1 MKCVYDKETDAIYI
15 SATNL
20 IEFVYR
26 GGNIESR
33 MLPGNKN
40 GSALVTHKLHTKKP
54 NIVDAYTFTT
64 IIDGLKI
71 TIYTYPESVR
81 HDEKHGYVVEKV
93 VPVPYR
99 LQGLENG
106 ELEIS
111 LKSAMISA
119 YIIMEKFKQLSVK
132 TNVTFYQEGGDEMR
146 EYSRVIERPELISV
160 FERAINLALP
170 FFKIIKQRS
179 LQTVD
184 ELKELRFPFK
194 EGAREG
200 QKEFIVEAFKA
211 IHTRKRL
218 VAEAPTGTGKTI
230 ASLYP
235 ALKSLGEGK
244 GDKIFYFTGK
254 TTTALSAL
262 NAIDIMR
269 DQIPNLRSIHISSK
283 DKCCVSFPPFA
294 RRKCEPKHCH
304 VTRAYFDKIN
314 EALLELL
321 TNYRTYTKDIIDEI
335 SAKYSV
341 CSYELSLELS
351 EWCELIVC
359 DYNYLFDLNA
369 YFRRYFECPSDAEFI
384 FLIDEAHNLPDRARE
399 MYSATLSR
407 SELLNLASIYSADKF
422 IGEPFAEILNRF
434 DMYYELAMAE
444 KREVEGEACG
454 FYINTQIEDD
464 FSEPF
469 VRLIKGIKKLFN
481 RDHDDDELHK
491 LFMNVKKF
499 VSVADIFDKRF
510 TFFVE
515 AHGEDVSISLMCL
528 DPSFM
533 LDCCMKKGVSTI
545 LFSATLTPL
554 EYFSDIL
561 GCAKSSTIT
570 LKSPFEKERL
580 CLVGVNNVSTRYED
594 REKSASTIANII
606 RAAIEGKQG
615 NYIVYFPSYA
625 YLTSVAEIFE
635 KKYPKIKVT
644 YQKKSMSEKAKKEF
658 LDSFDEKKEGTMVG
672 FCVLG
677 GSFSEG
683 IDLRGERLIGAIIVG
698 VGLPTISSELNI
710 IKEYYDK
717 TRENGYAYAYTYPG
731 MIKVLQAAGRVIRSE
746 DEKGVVFLVDDRFAT
761 PEYHQLLPEHWK
773 HIKYINNA
781 KDLLKE
787 VIEFWKK

>member
-15 SATNL
+15 SASNL
-20 IEFVYR
+20 IEYVYR
-26 GGNIESR
+26 GGDMEAR
-33 MLPGNKN
+33 LVPGNKN
-40 GSALVTHKLHTKKP
+40 GCALVSHKLDEKKP

-64 IIDGLKI
+64 IFDGLKI
-71 TIYTYPESVR
+71 TVYTYPESVR
-81 HDEKHGYVVEKV
+81 HEDSGYTIESV

-99 LQGLENG
+99 LDSLENG
-106 ELEIS
+106 QLEIS
-111 LKSAMISA
+111 LKSALISA
-119 YIIMEKFKQLSVK
+119 YIIMEKFKQFSVK
-132 TNVTFYQEGGDEMR
+132 TNVTFYREGGDEAR
-146 EYSRVIERPELISV
+146 EFSKTAKREELI
-160 FERAINLALP
+160 FEFENAIRLAAP
-170 FFKIIKQRS
+170 FFKIIKERS
-179 LQTVD
+179 QNTKE
-184 ELKELRFPFK
+184 ELKGLRFPFK

-200 QKEFIVEAFKA
+200 QKELIVEAFKT
-211 IHTRKRL
+211 IHTGKRL
-218 VAEAPTGTGKTI
+218 VAEAPTGTGKTM

-244 GDKIFYFTGK
+244 ADKIFYFTGK

-369 YFRRYFECPSDAEFI
+369 YLRRYFECPSSAGFI

-407 SELLNLASIYSADKF
+407 ADFVAIANRYSADKF
-422 IGEPFAEILNRF
+422 LGEPIAEILNRF
-434 DMYYELAMAE
+434 DMYYELAMSE
-444 KREVEGEACG
+444 KREIEGEVCG
-454 FYINTQIEDD
+454 FYINSQIDDD
-464 FSEPF
+464 FAEPF
-469 VRLIKGIKKLFN
+469 SRFLVGAKKLFN
-481 RDHDDDELHK
+481 RDHDDDELHT

-499 VSVADIFDKRF
+499 VSVSEIFDKQF
-510 TFFVE
+510 TFFIE
-515 AHGEDVSISLMCL
+515 AHGEEVSIRLMCL
-528 DPSFM
+528 DPSHM
-533 LDCCMKKGVSTI
+533 LDDCMKKGVSTI

-554 EYFSDIL
+554 EYFSDVL
-561 GCAKSSTIT
+561 GCSKSSTIT
-570 LKSPFEKERL
+570 LKSPFDKEKL
-580 CLVGVNNVSTRYED
+580 CMVGVNNVSTRYED
-594 REKSASTIANII
+594 RKKSAGTIANII
-606 RAAIEGKQG
+606 RAAVEGKQG

-658 LDSFDEKKEGTMVG
+658 LDSFDAKKEGTMVG

-683 IDLRGERLIGAIIVG
+683 IDLRGERLIGAVVVG

>member
-1 MKCVYDKETDAIYI
+1 MKCVYDIETDNVYI
-15 SATNL
+15 NARQL
-20 IEFVYR
+20 CEFVYR
-26 GGNIESR
+26 GGSIEKGFVR
-33 MLPGNKN
+33 GNKN
-40 GSALVTHKLHTKKP
+40 GSALTSHKLHTQKP
-54 NIVDAYTFTT
+54 NILDAYTFTT
-64 IIDGLKI
+64 ILHGTKI
-71 TIYTYPESVR
+71 TVYTYPELVR
-81 HDEKHGYVVEKV
+81 EDEHGYMIESV
-93 VPVPYR
+93 VPLPYR
-99 LQGLENG
+99 LDEIENG

-111 LKSAMISA
+111 LKSALVSA
-119 YIIMEKFKQLSVK
+119 YIVSERFKQLSVK
-132 TNVTFYQEGGDEMR
+132 TNVTFYREGGDESR
-146 EYSRVIERPELISV
+146 EFSKIAEREELLLE
-160 FERAINLALP
+160 FEKAINIAYP
-170 FFKIIKQRS
+170 FIKIIKDRTINTTS
-179 LQTVD
+179 ELQN
-184 ELKELRFPFK
+184 LRFPFK

-200 QKEFIVEAFKA
+200 QREFIVEAFKA
-211 IHTRKRL
+211 IHARKRL
-218 VAEAPTGTGKTI
+218 VGEAPTGTGKTM

-235 ALKSLGEGK
+235 ALKSIGEGK
-244 GDKIFYFTGK
+244 ADKIFYFTGK

-262 NAIDIMR
+262 NAIEIMR

-283 DKCCVSFPPFA
+283 DKCCVSFPPFT

-369 YFRRYFECPSDAEFI
+369 YLRRYFELPSDAGFI

-407 SELLNLASIYSADKF
+407 SDFVDIASQYSADKYV
-422 IGEPFAEILNRF
+422 GEPLAEILNRF
-434 DMYYELAMAE
+434 DMYYELAMTE
-444 KREVEGEACG
+444 KREIDGEVCG
-454 FYINTQIEDD
+454 FYINTQIDDD
-464 FSEPF
+464 FAEPF
-469 VRLIKGIKKLFN
+469 IRFIAGAKKLFN
-481 RDHDDDELHK
+481 RDYDDDKLHS
-491 LFMNVKKF
+491 LFMDVKKF

-510 TFFVE
+510 TFYVE
-515 AHGEDVSISLMCL
+515 AHGDNVSIRLMCL
-528 DPSFM
+528 DPSYM
-533 LDCCMKKGVSTI
+533 LDSQMKKGVSSI

-554 EYFSDIL
+554 EYFSDVL
-561 GCAKSSTIT
+561 GCSRAETIT
-570 LKSPFEKERL
+570 LKSPFDKEKL

-594 REKSASTIANII
+594 REKSATTIANII
-606 RAAIEGKQG
+606 RAAVEGKQG

-658 LDSFDEKKEGTMVG
+658 LDSFDAKKEGTMVG

-717 TRENGYAYAYTYPG
+717 TRENGYSYVYTYPG

-761 PEYHQLLPEHWK
+761 PEYHALLPEHWK

>member
-15 SATNL
+15 NARL
-20 IEFVYR
+20 LCEYAYR
-26 GGNIESR
+26 GGDIEAR
-33 MLPGNKN
+33 LLRGNKN
-40 GSALVTHKLHTKKP
+40 GSALVSHKLHTKKP
-54 NIVDAYTFTT
+54 NIADAYTFTT
-64 IIDGLKI
+64 ILEGLKI
-71 TIYTYPESVR
+71 VTYTYPEIVR
-81 HDEKHGYVVEKV
+81 EWEDGYMIESV

-99 LQGLENG
+99 LDSLENG

-111 LKSAMISA
+111 LKTALISA
-119 YIIMEKFKQLSVK
+119 YIVCETFKQFSVK
-132 TNVTFYQEGGDEMR
+132 TNVTFYREGGDEAR
-146 EYSRVIERPELISV
+146 EFSKNATREELILE
-160 FERAINLALP
+160 FEKAINIALP
-170 FFKIIKQRS
+170 FFKIIKERATKTVNELHS
-179 LQTVD
+179 LH
-184 ELKELRFPFK
+184 FPFK

-200 QKEFIVEAFKA
+200 QRELIVESFRA
-211 IHTRKRL
+211 IQTGKRL
-218 VAEAPTGTGKTI
+218 VAEAPTGTGKTM
-230 ASLYP
+230 ATLYP

-283 DKCCVSFPPFA
+283 DKCCVSFPPNA
-294 RRKCEPKHCH
+294 RRKCEPRHCH

-321 TNYRTYTKDIIDEI
+321 TNYKTYTKDIIDQI

-369 YFRRYFECPSDAEFI
+369 YFRRYFECGSDGSFI

-399 MYSATLSR
+399 MYSATLTR
-407 SELLNLASIYSADKF
+407 SDFVKISEHYSGDKNL
-422 IGEPFAEILNRF
+422 GEPIAEILNQF
-434 DMYYELAMAE
+434 DMFYELAMAE
-444 KREVEGEACG
+444 KQEIDGEVCG
-454 FYINTQIEDD
+454 FYINSQIEDTFCD
-464 FSEPF
+464 SFNKF
-469 VRLIKGIKKLFN
+469 QAGAKKIFN
-481 RDHDDDELHK
+481 KDIDDDELHS
-491 LFMNVKKF
+491 LFMKIKKF
-499 VSVADIFDKRF
+499 ISVFEIFDKRF
-510 TFFVE
+510 NLFIE
-515 AHGEDVSISLMCL
+515 AHGEDASVRLMCL
-528 DPSFM
+528 DPSYM
-533 LDCCMKKGVSTI
+533 LDECMKKGTSTI

-561 GCAKSSTIT
+561 GCTKAQSIT
-570 LKSPFEKERL
+570 LKSPFDKEKL

-594 REKSASTIANII
+594 RKKSAGTIANII
-606 RAAIEGKQG
+606 RAAVEGKQG

-625 YLTSVAEIFE
+625 YLTEVGEIFE

-644 YQKKSMSEKAKKEF
+644 YQKKSMSEKAKKDF
-658 LDSFDEKKEGTMVG
+658 LDSFDAKKDGTMVG

-717 TRENGYAYAYTYPG
+717 TRETGYAYAYTYPG

-787 VIEFWKK
+787 VCEFWKK